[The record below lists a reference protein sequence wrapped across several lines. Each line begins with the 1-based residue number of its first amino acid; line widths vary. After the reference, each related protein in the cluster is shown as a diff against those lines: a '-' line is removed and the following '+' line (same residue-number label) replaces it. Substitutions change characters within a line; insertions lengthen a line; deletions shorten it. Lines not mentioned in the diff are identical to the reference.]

1 MLFRSIT
8 NNSVTPNIL
17 INDVTNASGKLT
29 VLDTPPSVNGYQIS
43 VTEPGYSTDSTAS
56 TTVSNPHPSKPNAT
70 IVAQQVTAISFNIDQ
85 LSTFTVNSETSTCT
99 PVPGY
104 HFNLQGSKLVGTNP
118 NVYKYSQNQ
127 MTNGSASLTLNN
139 MEWDSYAISGT
150 DSSYDLVGENP
161 LSPVSLAPNGAQAVQ
176 LIVQPK
182 NPRTLLVTVRD
193 SATSLPISG
202 ATVALSGTPL
212 SSPITYVTGQG
223 TMTQTD
229 WSGGPGQATSTVAS
243 QYFSTDGNIDTTT
256 VPGDMKL
263 KKIFGAYVASG
274 TLTSSSFDT
283 GSPSNFQTISWLP
296 GSQPPATGATSVEF
310 QVASNNDGGTW
321 NFTGPDGT
329 ASTYY
334 TTANQNIN
342 SIVNGNRYFR
352 YKIIENTASTTF
364 TPDVSDVSFTFTSSC
379 TPPGQVVFGGLSTT
393 SSGPY
398 TLTISK
404 AGYATT
410 TVTSLS
416 LSASWQS
423 QDISLVSN

>member
-1 MLFRSIT
+1 
-8 NNSVTPNIL
+8 
-17 INDVTNASGKLT
+17 
-29 VLDTPPSVNGYQIS
+29 
-43 VTEPGYSTDSTAS
+43 
-56 TTVSNPHPSKPNAT
+56 
-70 IVAQQVTAISFNIDQ
+70 
-85 LSTFTVNSETSTCT
+85 
-99 PVPGY
+99 
-104 HFNLQGSKLVGTNP
+104 
-118 NVYKYSQNQ
+118 
-127 MTNGSASLTLNN
+127 
-139 MEWDSYAISGT
+139 
-150 DSSYDLVGENP
+150 
-161 LSPVSLAPNGAQAVQ
+161 
-176 LIVQPK
+176 
-182 NPRTLLVTVRD
+182 
-193 SATSLPISG
+193 
-202 ATVALSGTPL
+202 
-212 SSPITYVTGQG
+212 
-223 TMTQTD
+223 MTQTD